1 MLERLS
7 RLEEE
12 MKIERS
18 RNRKLE
24 EENKD
29 LKVTLQKVTASV
41 VNSGLQSMESS
52 VRSNMDGWE

>member
-1 MLERLS
+1 MERLS